1 MKKWTSFCY
10 FSFFSLSAFD
20 YFFRAATKL
29 GNKTKLFS
37 WKSSNHH
44 RDVYFFFLA
53 QTKYSNIFLNFQ
65 FLSQNRS
72 IRLSTIRSWKEKLF
86 FFFCLD
92 VLSLAFFFSF
102 GVLFALSGIMVV
114 DFFFFFL
121 MNILKFMNFSF
132 VRILFSPLSLHTHT
146 HIITIMIQNQSATFC
161 HTCFPLLCFFSNVNI
176 FQLAAFFW
184 KKVDNFGDDDET
196 NSGNFF
202 FGKWEGIY
210 SYAPTTT
217 TTRHTCILIRKERI
231 FTYYFAHFEI
241 RIDHWFFDFPVCFPL
256 WTSCKIFCKICNF
269 HWSQPKQPLHFALML
284 FIYYFSSNAHN
295 NNKIWNK
302 WKKSRYL

>member
-114 DFFFFFL
+114 DFFSLFDEYFKIYEFFFRSHL
-121 MNILKFMNFSF
+121 IFAFIFAHTHAHHNHHDPKSVSNFLPYMFSF
-132 VRILFSPLSLHTHT
+132 TLFFFECQHFSACSLFLKKSW
-146 HIITIMIQNQSATFC
+146 QFWWWWRNKFWK
-161 HTCFPLLCFFSNVNI
+161 L
-176 FQLAAFFW
+176 FFW
-184 KKVDNFGDDDET
+184 KVR
-196 NSGNFF
+196 GNLFLC
-202 FGKWEGIY
+202 
-210 SYAPTTT
+210 SHHHHHQT
-217 TTRHTCILIRKERI
+217 HM
-231 FTYYFAHFEI
+231 H
-241 RIDHWFFDFPVCFPL
+241 ID
-256 WTSCKIFCKICNF
+256 
-269 HWSQPKQPLHFALML
+269 
-284 FIYYFSSNAHN
+284 
-295 NNKIWNK
+295 
-302 WKKSRYL
+302 